1 MPKHE
6 FNITRMV
13 EFNET
18 DMAGIVHFS
27 VFFRYMEFAEHA
39 FFRSLGS
46 SIVDP
51 ELAVGW
57 PRVQCSCDYKK
68 PLKFDEEFN
77 IQLLVTA
84 KKSKSMSYQFRF
96 STENTEIARGNIT
109 AVCVQRNEEGVMKAT
124 NIPTKIADL
133 IEVAPADKLA
143 D

>member
-27 VFFRYMEFAEHA
+27 VFFRYMEYAEHA
-39 FFRSLGS
+39 FFRSLGT
-46 SIVDP
+46 SIVDS

-57 PRVQCSCDYKK
+57 PRVHCSCDYKR

-96 STENTEIARGNIT
+96 STENTKIALGNIT
-109 AVCVQRNEEGVMKAT
+109 AVCVQRNEEGVMKAR

>member
-27 VFFRYMEFAEHA
+27 VFFRYMEYAEHA

-57 PRVQCSCDYKK
+57 PRV
-68 PLKFDEEFN
+68 P
-77 IQLLVTA
+77 
-84 KKSKSMSYQFRF
+84 
-96 STENTEIARGNIT
+96 
-109 AVCVQRNEEGVMKAT
+109 
-124 NIPTKIADL
+124 
-133 IEVAPADKLA
+133 
-143 D
+143 